1 MSDKHAPAKFSD
13 RICMHMTLWC
23 MSCLQLVSGQAVGTL
38 FDLEESRYMQERME
52 AEPSIKVHSL
62 LCISGHAQYNEI
74 HQPCMQALIHAT

>member
-52 AEPSIKVHSL
+52 AEAQHQGTQPAPHIRTYSI
-62 LCISGHAQYNEI
+62 Q
-74 HQPCMQALIHAT
+74 

>member
-52 AEPSIKVHSL
+52 AE
-62 LCISGHAQYNEI
+62 AQDQGT
-74 HQPCMQALIHAT
+74 QPASNIRTYSTQ

>member
-52 AEPSIKVHSL
+52 AEAQHQGTQPALHIRTCSI
-62 LCISGHAQYNEI
+62 Q
-74 HQPCMQALIHAT
+74 